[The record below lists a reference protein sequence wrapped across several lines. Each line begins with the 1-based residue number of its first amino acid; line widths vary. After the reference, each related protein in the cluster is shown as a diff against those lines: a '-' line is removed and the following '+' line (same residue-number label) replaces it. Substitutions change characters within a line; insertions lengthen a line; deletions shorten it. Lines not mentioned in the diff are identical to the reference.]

1 MKVYPS
7 ICLQGFYIFLPS
19 DIFNEF
25 IIISLASLCFEWAEE
40 DIVNRHTNKSSILKS
55 ISKQKETCVR
65 YWSRQLFLNAPND
78 WIISLFLFFF
88 SFFQNSTIY
97 GVSLW
102 WKAKRQSRKS
112 TCFFFFFG
120 SYIYFSFFFS
130 VLAYHWL
137 SEKCSDENSL
147 MLILLLTFLSS
158 YLGRW
163 FILMSLAITLPPSV
177 GNRAWKLTV
186 LPLSISVSAG
196 NSSSPDVIP
205 LFIFRTNVDCVNSK
219 EPNVMSL
226 HYYFLSSF
234 ISKEN
239 NRRLSVAI
247 LNNIKH

>member
-120 SYIYFSFFFS
+120 SYIYFSFFFFS
-130 VLAYHWL
+130 FSL
-137 SEKCSDENSL
+137 SLTEWKMFRWELTYVNTL
-147 MLILLLTFLSS
+147 TYLPKQLLRKMVHSHVTSN
-158 YLGRW
+158 Y
-163 FILMSLAITLPPSV
+163 T
-177 GNRAWKLTV
+177 
-186 LPLSISVSAG
+186 
-196 NSSSPDVIP
+196 
-205 LFIFRTNVDCVNSK
+205 
-219 EPNVMSL
+219 
-226 HYYFLSSF
+226 SSF
-234 ISKEN
+234 C
-239 NRRLSVAI
+239 R
-247 LNNIKH
+247 